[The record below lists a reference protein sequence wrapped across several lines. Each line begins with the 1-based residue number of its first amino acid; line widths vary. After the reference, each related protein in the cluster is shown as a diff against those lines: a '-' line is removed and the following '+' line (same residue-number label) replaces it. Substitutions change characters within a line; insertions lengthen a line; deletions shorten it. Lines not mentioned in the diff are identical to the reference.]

1 MEEWLEVV
9 TTTELVDKVGFE
21 DVLEM
26 VFVDNVEPSEVTLPD
41 ELELELCSDDVEET
55 LGVVLGTP
63 ELVDV

>member
-41 ELELELCSDDVEET
+41 ELELELFSDDVEET

>member
-1 MEEWLEVV
+1 VEEWLEVV

-41 ELELELCSDDVEET
+41 ELELELFSDDVEET